1 MKRKFKKLNSKGIED
16 ILKELDK
23 RELEKNNIR
32 FTNRRDTY
40 VCPEC
45 IYLGTLC
52 DMCTD

>member
-32 FTNRRDTY
+32 LDVNAFENFFG
-40 VCPEC
+40 VKILPISAQE
-45 IYLGTLC
+45 
-52 DMCTD
+52 